1 MDEVIEYLTQ
11 AETCLR
17 LAANAKTETMRAHV
31 VELARQWTKLAAER
45 ENFLRARPEA
55 DPPRPN

>member
-1 MDEVIEYLTQ
+1 MDDVMEYLTQ

-17 LAANAKTETMRAHV
+17 MAVNARTETMRAHV

-45 ENFLRARPEA
+45 ENFVRAKAGFTPSRL
-55 DPPRPN
+55 N